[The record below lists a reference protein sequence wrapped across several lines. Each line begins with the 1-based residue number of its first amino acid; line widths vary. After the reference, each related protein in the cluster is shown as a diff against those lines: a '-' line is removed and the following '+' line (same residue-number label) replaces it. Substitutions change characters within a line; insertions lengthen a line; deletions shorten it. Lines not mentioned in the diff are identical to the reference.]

1 MQYKSPFGQIPRH
14 WTVARLRDLT
24 SKIGSGATPRGGEKA
39 YLQKRQNYALIRSQS
54 VHDRYFD
61 TSSVSFIADDQAHS
75 LRNAEVRDGDILL
88 NITGDGVTFGRSTI
102 VPNCVLP
109 ACVNQH
115 VAIVRPV
122 PTLVDAQYLMSFLA
136 SPEAKSYIE
145 GFNAGGSRR
154 AITKGHIESFEI
166 PLPPLAE
173 QKAIGS
179 ILSSLDDKIELNRRM
194 NETLE
199 AMAQAIFRDWFVDF
213 GPTRR
218 KLDGAT
224 DPVTIM
230 GGLVQDTERA
240 QALAELFPAAL
251 GDDGLPE
258 GWAHRPFGSLLS
270 DTIGG
275 DWGKDT
281 SEGESAHLVA
291 IIRGTDFPEV
301 EAGGVGKVP
310 TRYTTA
316 KKAARRKLL
325 PSDILIEV
333 SGGSPTQPTGRSI
346 FITQSVLDRFNSDVV
361 CASFCRRFR
370 AISHDSAVLA
380 FEHLR
385 NLYSEGGTW
394 EYQNQSTGISNFQ
407 TTHFLEAEKVVFPGE
422 ELMEHFASLS
432 GPMIEARY
440 RNESMTLAA
449 TRDLLLP
456 KLMSGEVRIQEAQE
470 VLEAAQ

>member
-1 MQYKSPFGQIPRH
+1 MTDWPLVKTSQLIKDGILEIGDGYRAKNSEMGAPGLPFIRAGDVNGKVNTADCELLGTRS
-14 WTVARLRDLT
+14 VARVGNKRSRAGDVVLT
-24 SKIGSGATPRGGEKA
+24 TKGTVGRVA
-39 YLQKRQNYALIRSQS
+39 Y
-54 VHDRYFD
+54 VD
-61 TSSVSFIADDQAHS
+61 TSTSEFVYSPQLCFWRS
-75 LRNAEVRDGDILL
+75 LRPDRLVPRFIFYSLQSDHLKHQMGWSSGQTDMAPYISLTDQRTAFELRLPVRGVQTQISEVLG
-88 NITGDGVTFGRSTI
+88 
-102 VPNCVLP
+102 
-109 ACVNQH
+109 
-115 VAIVRPV
+115 
-122 PTLVDAQYLMSFLA
+122 
-136 SPEAKSYIE
+136 
-145 GFNAGGSRR
+145 
-154 AITKGHIESFEI
+154 
-166 PLPPLAE
+166 
-173 QKAIGS
+173 
-179 ILSSLDDKIELNRRM
+179 SLDDKIELNQRM

-213 GPTRR
+213 GPSRR
-218 KLDGAT
+218 KLEGAT
-224 DPVTIM
+224 DPLIIM
-230 GGLVQDTERA
+230 GGLVQDAERA
-240 QALAELFPAAL
+240 QALADLFPAAL

-281 SEGESAHLVA
+281 SEGENAHPVA
-291 IIRGTDFPEV
+291 IIRGTDFPEL

-310 TRYTTA
+310 TRFTTV

-346 FITQSVLDRFNSDVV
+346 FITQSVLDRFSSDVV

-370 AISHDSAVLA
+370 AVSHDAAVLA

-394 EYQNQSTGISNFQ
+394 EYQHQSTGISNFQ

-456 KLMSGEVRIQEAQE
+456 KLMSGEIRLSEAE
-470 VLEAAQ
+470 GLMEAAQ

>member
-1 MQYKSPFGQIPRH
+1 MNTLADRIGGKRRVIGGPFGSNLTQKDYVAEGVPVIRGTNMEHHGRWIGGEFAFVNEAKAKALGSNIAHPGDIVVTQRGTLGQVSIIPTTLAYSRYVISQSQMAIAVDSS
-14 WTVARLRDLT
+14 VADPHFVYYYLRSPTFNGYVANSTIQTGVPHINLGILRD
-24 SKIGSGATPRGGEKA
+24 AP
-39 YLQKRQNYALIRSQS
+39 ALW
-54 VHDRYFD
+54 
-61 TSSVSFIADDQAHS
+61 
-75 LRNAEVRDGDILL
+75 
-88 NITGDGVTFGRSTI
+88 
-102 VPNCVLP
+102 
-109 ACVNQH
+109 
-115 VAIVRPV
+115 
-122 PTLVDAQYLMSFLA
+122 PTL
-136 SPEAKSYIE
+136 PEQC
-145 GFNAGGSRR
+145 
-154 AITKGHIESFEI
+154 AIATTLG
-166 PLPPLAE
+166 
-173 QKAIGS
+173 
-179 ILSSLDDKIELNRRM
+179 SLDDKIELNRRM

-213 GPTRR
+213 GPSRR
-218 KLDGAT
+218 KLEGAT
-224 DPVTIM
+224 DPLIIM

-240 QALAELFPAAL
+240 QALADLFPAAL

-281 SEGESAHLVA
+281 SEGENAHPVA
-291 IIRGTDFPEV
+291 IIRGTDFPEL
-301 EAGGVGKVP
+301 ETGGVGKVP
-310 TRYTTA
+310 TRFTTV

-370 AISHDSAVLA
+370 AVSHDAAVLA

-394 EYQNQSTGISNFQ
+394 EYQHQSTGISNFQ

-440 RNESMTLAA
+440 RNESMTLVA

-456 KLMSGEVRIQEAQE
+456 KLMSGEIRLSEAE
-470 VLEAAQ
+470 DLMEAAQ

>member
-1 MQYKSPFGQIPRH
+1 MTEWPVLELGAYPVEIIDGDRGAEYPKTADFTPSGYCLFLNAGNVTANGFAFDQCAYISEEKDKKLRKGRLLRND
-14 WTVARLRDLT
+14 TVATTRGTVGNFAFYDRSVPMSNIRINSGMVILRPDQRRVDPRFLYFAVRSPLFGSQIKSLT
-24 SKIGSGATPRGGEKA
+24 SGSAQPQ
-39 YLQKRQNYALIRSQS
+39 LPIR
-54 VHDRYFD
+54 DMKK
-61 TSSVSFIADDQAHS
+61 
-75 LRNAEVRDGDILL
+75 LRL
-88 NITGDGVTFGRSTI
+88 
-102 VPNCVLP
+102 
-109 ACVNQH
+109 
-115 VAIVRPV
+115 
-122 PTLVDAQYLMSFLA
+122 
-136 SPEAKSYIE
+136 
-145 GFNAGGSRR
+145 
-154 AITKGHIESFEI
+154 
-166 PLPPLAE
+166 PLPPIQE
-173 QKAIGS
+173 QRSIVDAIG
-179 ILSSLDDKIELNRRM
+179 SLDDKIKLNRRM

-199 AMAQAIFRDWFVDF
+199 AITQAIFRDWFVDF

-218 KLDGAT
+218 KLEGAT
-224 DPVTIM
+224 DPITIM
-230 GGLVQDTERA
+230 GSLVLDAERA
-240 QALAELFPAAL
+240 QVLAELFPAEL
-251 GDDGLPE
+251 GNDGLPE

-281 SEGESAHLVA
+281 SQGENAHPVA
-291 IIRGTDFPEV
+291 IIRGTDFPELEV
-301 EAGGVGKVP
+301 GGVGKVP

-316 KKAARRKLL
+316 KKAVRRKLL

-370 AISHDSAVLA
+370 AISHNSAVLA

-407 TTHFLEAEKVVFPGE
+407 TTHFLEAEKVVFPGD

-456 KLMSGEVRIQEAQE
+456 KLMSGEIRLSEAE
-470 VLEAAQ
+470 DLVEAAQ